1 AFVIGFLRRD
11 YGAAG
16 LFAMQRGGALDPNQ
30 TVIALT
36 VITLFVPC
44 VANFLVMVRE
54 RGKRA
59 ALAIAAFITVY
70 AFGIG
75 AVMHAMFRL
84 FAVRL
89 S

>member
-1 AFVIGFLRRD
+1 
-11 YGAAG
+11 
-16 LFAMQRGGALDPNQ
+16 MQRGGALDPKQ
-30 TVIALT
+30 TIVALT

-75 AVMHAMFRL
+75 ALLNGVLR
-84 FAVRL
+84 
-89 S
+89 

>member
-1 AFVIGFLRRD
+1 
-11 YGAAG
+11 
-16 LFAMQRGGALDPNQ
+16 M
-30 TVIALT
+30 
-36 VITLFVPC
+36 ITLFVPC

-75 AVMHAMFRL
+75 TLLNIV
-84 FAVRL
+84 L
-89 S
+89 SRVLR